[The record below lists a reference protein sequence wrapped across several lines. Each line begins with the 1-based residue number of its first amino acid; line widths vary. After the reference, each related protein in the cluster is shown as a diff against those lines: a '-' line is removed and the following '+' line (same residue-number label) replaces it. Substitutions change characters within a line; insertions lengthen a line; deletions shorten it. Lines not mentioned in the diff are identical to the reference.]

1 MTTSLIVQQN
11 RQTHLHHLRESLDR
25 LYAASPKWIGQDRER
40 GEKTI
45 RNLERQVEGLK
56 SQLFRVA

>member
-1 MTTSLIVQQN
+1 MTTTLIVQQN
-11 RQTHLHHLRESLDR
+11 RQTHLHHLRENLNR
-25 LYAASPKWIGQDRER
+25 LYAASHKWIGQDRER

>member
-1 MTTSLIVQQN
+1 MTTTLIVQQN
-11 RQTHLHHLRESLDR
+11 RQTHLHHLRESLER
-25 LYAASPKWIGQDRER
+25 LREASTKWIGPDRDR

>member
-1 MTTSLIVQQN
+1 MTTTLIVQQN

-25 LYAASPKWIGQDRER
+25 LYAASPNWIGPDRER
-40 GEKTI
+40 GERTI